1 MRASATK
8 AAPAAG
14 AFCLLAQLRA
24 AGENA
29 LGAHLARR
37 ELAAEERR
45 TNDAR
50 LSSTEPWAVAL
61 RARKQAKMIAALR
74 KLGSGT
80 AKDIAAEA
88 GCCVDSVY
96 KHMPAIIASG
106 SAKRVS
112 GKPADIF
119 HAI

>member
-37 ELAAEERR
+37 ELAD
-45 TNDAR
+45 DAR